1 MDGCP
6 STQLAARTLAGDFF
20 KTNCRLAGRDFCHEV
35 MVDAKLP
42 VKTED
47 MWANIHH
54 HWFDKQYSFS
64 KQSCYSDR
72 AREVL
77 LASHETVQ
85 RHWKE
90 MSDNNMLNNQGV
102 PGHLFFMQHEM
113 STSYT
118 HAPHRFVSIA
128 EPWQMIC
135 KNLVGNMFFLAT
147 ESDNTE
153 LNSKVR
159 QAAKETF
166 DIMDGT
172 HALFMGLSTDMKS
185 EVWKHCMYVQQ
196 TILDPAIVPRKSRQ
210 HLALLEIAFLDGGIL
225 TSAAHGSYTHLVL
238 QQMRQRPV
246 FFYGGKCR
254 ILGSELDPK
263 TCLGCKRQS
272 LPCSAASKLTLRDAE
287 RDTLQKLL
295 RAASRMLR
303 LVHMVHVRP
312 M

>member
-1 MDGCP
+1 MQSNTLVQRFCSPGYVDAGRGHKQCDGMFDAALFQHVKDSLSSVWMDGCP

-47 MWANIHH
+47 MWADIHH

-118 HAPHRFVSIA
+118 HAPQRFVSIA

-135 KNLVGNMFFLAT
+135 KDLIGNMFFLA
-147 ESDNTE
+147 N
-153 LNSKVR
+153 
-159 QAAKETF
+159 
-166 DIMDGT
+166 
-172 HALFMGLSTDMKS
+172 
-185 EVWKHCMYVQQ
+185 
-196 TILDPAIVPRKSRQ
+196 
-210 HLALLEIAFLDGGIL
+210 
-225 TSAAHGSYTHLVL
+225 
-238 QQMRQRPV
+238 
-246 FFYGGKCR
+246 
-254 ILGSELDPK
+254 
-263 TCLGCKRQS
+263 
-272 LPCSAASKLTLRDAE
+272 
-287 RDTLQKLL
+287 
-295 RAASRMLR
+295 
-303 LVHMVHVRP
+303 
-312 M
+312 